1 MWIDNYFT
9 INRKYRIENAD
20 IYDVELNP
28 DSEIYKGHFPGEPVS
43 PGVCSI
49 GMIVACASRS
59 TGSPLEIRKISRC
72 RFLSVI
78 SPQNKPDLQVRI
90 ALTDIVP
97 ADEKQGK
104 VYQIEASIKHKKLV
118 CLSLKGEL
126 AERPEE
132 V

>member
-9 INRKYRIENAD
+9 INRKSGIENVD

-59 TGSPLEIRKISRC
+59 IGSPLEIRKISRC

-78 SPQNKPDLQVRI
+78 SPQNRQDLRI
-90 ALTDIVP
+90 RIELTDAIL

-104 VYQIEASIKHKKLV
+104 MYQIEASIKYKELV

-126 AERPEE
+126 AERPGKA
-132 V
+132 

>member
-9 INRKYRIENAD
+9 INRKSGIENAD

-28 DSEIYKGHFPGEPVS
+28 DSEIYRGHFPGEPVS

-59 TGSPLEIRKISRC
+59 IGSPLEIRKISRC

-78 SPQNKPDLQVRI
+78 SPQNRQDLRI
-90 ALTDIVP
+90 RIELTDAIL

-104 VYQIEASIKHKKLV
+104 MYQIEASIKYKELV

-126 AERPEE
+126 AERPGKA
-132 V
+132 

>member
-9 INRKYRIENAD
+9 INRKSGIENVD

-28 DSEIYKGHFPGEPVS
+28 DSEIYRGHFPGEPVS

-59 TGSPLEIRKISRC
+59 IGSPLEIRKISRC

-78 SPQNKPDLQVRI
+78 SPQNRQDLRI
-90 ALTDIVP
+90 RIELTDAIL

-104 VYQIEASIKHKKLV
+104 MYQIEASIKYKELV

-126 AERPEE
+126 AERPGKA
-132 V
+132 

>member
-9 INRKYRIENAD
+9 INRKSGIENVD

-28 DSEIYKGHFPGEPVS
+28 DSEIYRGHFPGEPVS

-78 SPQNKPDLQVRI
+78 SPQNRQDLRI
-90 ALTDIVP
+90 RIELTDAIL

-104 VYQIEASIKHKKLV
+104 MYQIEASIKYKELV

-126 AERPEE
+126 AERPGKA
-132 V
+132 